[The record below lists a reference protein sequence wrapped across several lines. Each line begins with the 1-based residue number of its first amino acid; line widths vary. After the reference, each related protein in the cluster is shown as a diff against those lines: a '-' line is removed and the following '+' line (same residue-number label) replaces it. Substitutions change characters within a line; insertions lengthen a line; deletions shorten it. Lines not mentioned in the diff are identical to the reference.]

1 MKTLY
6 RNIIQFEII
15 SEEPIHSTSL
25 QEVIDETIEGNWS
38 GLMLDRVIEN
48 QEIQGKE
55 AVKIIQNQG
64 TDLEFFGID
73 DEGEEV
79 ED

>member
-25 QEVIDETIEGNWS
+25 QEVIDETIDGSWS
-38 GLMLDRVIEN
+38 GLMLDPVVKN